1 MTENTVGV
9 VALILIFGGPAIIG
23 LIAVLMHFY
32 NRRKMY
38 EAMTK
43 MVELGKK
50 PEEIKQLFEIEEGKK
65 KKKGDYGMLTGGI
78 IIIGIAAGLALMA
91 AVFTEIEIL
100 APAAFLL
107 CLAFAMIIAYAV
119 RRSKRRKN
127 GNSAE

>member
-1 MTENTVGV
+1 MTDNAVGV
-9 VALILIFGGPAIIG
+9 VALILIFGGPAIVG

-50 PEEIKQLFEIEEGKK
+50 PEEIKQLFEIEENKK
-65 KKKGDYGMLTGGI
+65 KKKGNYGMLTGGI

-91 AVFTEIEIL
+91 AVFARIQIL

-107 CLAFAMIIAYAV
+107 CLAFALIVAFYV
-119 RRSKRRKN
+119 TRNKRKKN